1 MKTVWMVFMLWLG
14 CHFLQAQSLKDSVS
28 VTYEYKS
35 GTKELIVKIHNGTS
49 KMLILT
55 QFSGTPIDFSTKIII
70 NNRSRGLITSYG
82 LCTLVNGKYQEPQKL
97 YQIDP
102 GERFELGNLLER
114 VAANDDSL
122 QIILYLSGFFEFDK
136 ISDLDENSYSYIKM
150 FDIRY

>member
-1 MKTVWMVFMLWLG
+1 MLWLG
-14 CHFLQAQSLKDSVS
+14 CHFLQAQNLKDSVS

-49 KMLILT
+49 MMFFLT
-55 QFSGTPIDFSTKIII
+55 QFSGTPIDGGTKIII
-70 NNRSRGLITSYG
+70 NNRNLGEITSYG

-102 GERFELGNLLER
+102 GERLELRNRLER
-114 VAANDDSL
+114 FAVGDSL
-122 QIILYLSGFFEFDK
+122 QIILHLSGFFESDK
-136 ISDLDENSYSYIKM
+136 ISDLDEIFYSYTKM